1 MERKMTKNDL
11 RNKVVFHTT
20 VDNTA
25 MVGVAKKIG
34 YNVGVYGWNWS
45 AYSLHDYDG
54 HEVIIL
60 IAYRNTVG
68 LPIPKRLVDWFDNQR
83 SDAKS
88 YGNMRSLSARLAERL
103 WNLGNRIE
111 RGE

>member
-1 MERKMTKNDL
+1 MERKMTRKDL
-11 RNKVVFHTT
+11 RNRVVFYTT

-25 MVGVAKKIG
+25 MVGVAKKLG
-34 YNVGVYGWNWS
+34 HNEGVYGWNWS

-54 HEVIIL
+54 HEVVIL

-68 LPIPKRLVDWFDNQR
+68 LPVPKRLVDWFNSRR

-88 YGNMRSLSARLAERL
+88 YEDMKALSARLAERL
-103 WNLGNRIE
+103 INVWE
-111 RGE
+111 RGNEK